1 MTGKERSTVLA
12 FKTPEEAAK
21 SLGNTISTE
30 RLVEL
35 AEAGYAPHYLI
46 DGKKKFAP
54 PCSNPDRGS

>member
-1 MTGKERSTVLA
+1 VA

-21 SLGNTISTE
+21 SLGNTISAE

-35 AEAGYAPHYLI
+35 ADAGYAPHYLI